1 MGLGGRGLWA
11 EFGGPGPRAPRPS
24 WASGAGGGAMQADP
38 TPERSS
44 RVLTPD
50 PEPGPGSESILDPEQ
65 DARAAL
71 AEFATLHGPALRASG
86 VPERYWGRLLHK
98 LEHEVRV
105 GAPRGEAR
113 GAERARGAPGTK
125 ACPRR
130 GRTPAPASQRASFW
144 PSHPGMLCLSD
155 QRALSRPTGPKPGEE
170 AMGCL
175 SATPCSWPC
184 HFIHFQTPTAFCLA
198 VPAGPVPHNTS
209 RLCLKARINKRKQ
222 SARLRAWSCGNAR
235 RVCECLRRRPPPG
248 QVRPRSLL
256 LLPPGSP
263 GRTHAPPVGQGTALS
278 GVLGPVFL
286 PEVAGRVWSENQ
298 PGCAGSPCPVR
309 LCGQGWG
316 DRRASSVEACSL
328 NSPRAR
334 LPFC

>member
-1 MGLGGRGLWA
+1 
-11 EFGGPGPRAPRPS
+11 
-24 WASGAGGGAMQADP
+24 
-38 TPERSS
+38 
-44 RVLTPD
+44 
-50 PEPGPGSESILDPEQ
+50 
-65 DARAAL
+65 
-71 AEFATLHGPALRASG
+71 
-86 VPERYWGRLLHK
+86 
-98 LEHEVRV
+98 
-105 GAPRGEAR
+105 
-113 GAERARGAPGTK
+113 
-125 ACPRR
+125 
-130 GRTPAPASQRASFW
+130 
-144 PSHPGMLCLSD
+144 
-155 QRALSRPTGPKPGEE
+155 
-170 AMGCL
+170 MGCL

-334 LPFC
+334 LPWAVPTGPCPSPFKEREAPPPPSSPGGLWQLGPLGQKHGGKAFKSKNSSWSSSPCQLAGSPWAPDCPFIQPWLRAAPNNHPPRPQQGSVSPGWVQDPWSQPALPPLPIPHDPRLPSLCVAHRRRPSLRATMARAGRACRTSGTCGPRLLCLSRS